1 MAIWQKLVQIVEDGV
16 GALGA
21 VFEWAGNLLVGDAE
35 TRRQVAFSAA
45 MIALSAKMAKADGVV
60 THNEVATFQ
69 RLFVMQPGEERHVA
83 RLFDLAKQDIA
94 GFEYYARRV
103 AAFYGEDRQGLE
115 DVLDG
120 LFVIATADG
129 AVHRDELSYLD
140 RVGEILGIDGNDF
153 ERIAARHVVPEEG
166 DPYVVLGADR
176 SMALADIR
184 RIYRALVAENHP
196 DRLMARG
203 VPPEFL
209 KIATERLAAINGAM
223 DRIGRERSV
232 PKFARGSS

>member
-1 MAIWQKLVQIVEDGV
+1 MAIWQKLAQIVEGGV
-16 GALGA
+16 GALSA
-21 VFEWAGNLLVGDAE
+21 VFEWAGRFIGDPDM
-35 TRRQVAFSAA
+35 RRQVAFSAA

-60 THNEVATFQ
+60 THDEVATFQ
-69 RLFVMQPGEERHVA
+69 RLFVMQKGEERHVA

-103 AAFYGEDRQGLE
+103 AAFYREDRQGLE

-120 LFVIATADG
+120 LFLIATADG
-129 AVHRDELSYLD
+129 AVHRDEFSYLD
-140 RVGEILGIDGNDF
+140 RVGAIFGIEGLDF

-166 DPYVVLGADR
+166 DPYVALGADR
-176 SMALADIR
+176 SMSLVDIK
-184 RIYRALVAENHP
+184 RIYRSLVAENHP

-209 KIATERLAAINGAM
+209 AIATERLAAINGAM
-223 DRIGRERSV
+223 ERIGRERHV
-232 PKFARGSS
+232 TKRGRA

>member
-1 MAIWQKLVQIVEDGV
+1 MAIWQKLVQIVEGGV
-16 GALGA
+16 DALGA
-21 VFEWAGNLLVGDAE
+21 VFEWAGSLIGDPAM
-35 TRRQVAFSAA
+35 RRQVAFSAA

-60 THNEVATFQ
+60 THDEVRTFK
-69 RLFVMQPGEERHVA
+69 RLFVMQPGEERHVE

-103 AAFYGEDRQGLE
+103 AAFYGGDREGVE

-140 RVGEILGIDGNDF
+140 RVGEILGIGGLDF

-166 DPYVVLGADR
+166 DPYVALGADR
-176 SMALADIR
+176 SMSLAEIKR
-184 RIYRALVAENHP
+184 LYRSLVAENHP
-196 DRLMARG
+196 DRLIARG

-209 KIATERLAAINGAM
+209 TIATERLAAINNAM
-223 DRIGRERSV
+223 ERIERERSRTR
-232 PKFARGSS
+232 RGRA

>member
-1 MAIWQKLVQIVEDGV
+1 MAIWQKLLQIVEGGV

-21 VFEWAGNLLVGDAE
+21 VFEWASSFIGDPE
-35 TRRQVAFSAA
+35 MRRQVAFSAA

-60 THNEVATFQ
+60 THDEVATFKK
-69 RLFVMQPGEERHVA
+69 LFVMQASEEQHVA

-94 GFEYYARRV
+94 GFEFYARRI
-103 AAFYGEDRQGLE
+103 ADFYADDRQGRE

-129 AVHRDELSYLD
+129 AVHRDEFSYLD
-140 RVGEILGIDGNDF
+140 RVGTIFGIDGLEF

-166 DPYVVLGADR
+166 DPYLVLGVDR
-176 SMALADIR
+176 SMTLAEIR
-184 RIYRALVAENHP
+184 RRYRALVADTHP

-209 KIATERLAAINGAM
+209 AIATDKLAAINGAM
-223 DRIGRERSV
+223 ERIER
-232 PKFARGSS
+232 ARGKRGRA

>member
-1 MAIWQKLVQIVEDGV
+1 MAIWQRLAQIVEEGV
-16 GALGA
+16 GALSA
-21 VFEWAGNLLVGDAE
+21 VFEWAGSFIGDPAM
-35 TRRQVAFSAA
+35 RRQVAFSAA

-60 THNEVATFQ
+60 THDEVATFQ

-103 AAFYGEDRQGLE
+103 AAFYGADRAGLE

-129 AVHRDELSYLD
+129 AVHRDEFSYLD
-140 RVGEILGIDGNDF
+140 RVGEILGIEGLDF

-166 DPYVVLGADR
+166 DPYIALGVDR
-176 SMALADIR
+176 SMSLVDIK

-209 KIATERLAAINGAM
+209 AIATERLVAINGAM
-223 DRIGRERSV
+223 ERIERERSAA
-232 PKFARGSS
+232 KRSRA